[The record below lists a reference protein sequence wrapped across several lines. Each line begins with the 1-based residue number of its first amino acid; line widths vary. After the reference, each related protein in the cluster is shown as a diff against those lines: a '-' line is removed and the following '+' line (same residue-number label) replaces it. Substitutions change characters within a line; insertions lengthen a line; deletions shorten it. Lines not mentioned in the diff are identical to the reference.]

1 LCILLSTLG
10 ATQRAYP
17 VHHVQWIK
25 EENNSADA
33 NEKKSTAG
41 GKSDQNLFSL
51 SGCARLCNRD
61 NKTAKLPM
69 QGRSFI

>member
-1 LCILLSTLG
+1 LLSTLG

-51 SGCARLCNRD
+51 SGCA
-61 NKTAKLPM
+61 TETTKLPM